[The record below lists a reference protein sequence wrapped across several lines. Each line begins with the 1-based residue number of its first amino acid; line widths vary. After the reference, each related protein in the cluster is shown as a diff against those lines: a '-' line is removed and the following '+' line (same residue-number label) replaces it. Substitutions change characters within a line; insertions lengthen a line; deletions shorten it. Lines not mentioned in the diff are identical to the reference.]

1 MWLPEIMDLTEQFM
15 PNPAATRQYAFL
27 EAPSILGLRP
37 NGVEKLPEVLLGHG
51 LCERVQGR
59 RAGRVVPDAPY
70 DPKRDA
76 ETLTLNARAIAD
88 YTRKLADAVAPLLDD
103 GAFPVVLGGDC
114 SIVLGPALALHRRGR
129 YGLLFIDGHADF
141 YQPEANPN
149 GEAASM
155 DFAFVTGRGPA
166 LITNIEER
174 APLIRDS
181 DAVVFGYRDAEEQ
194 AEYGSQQLPATIKS
208 FDLAA
213 IRQRG
218 IAAAARE
225 AVAHVSRDD
234 LAGFWIHVDADCLD
248 DAVMPAVEYRIPDGL
263 TVNELQTTLKMA
275 LDSGRAVGL
284 EITVYNPALDAD
296 GRAGRALSDL
306 LANALSQSH

>member
-1 MWLPEIMDLTEQFM
+1 M
-15 PNPAATRQYAFL
+15 
-27 EAPSILGLRP
+27 
-37 NGVEKLPEVLLGHG
+37 
-51 LCERVQGR
+51 
-59 RAGRVVPDAPY
+59 
-70 DPKRDA
+70 
-76 ETLTLNARAIAD
+76 
-88 YTRKLADAVAPLLDD
+88 
-103 GAFPVVLGGDC
+103 
-114 SIVLGPALALHRRGR
+114 
-129 YGLLFIDGHADF
+129 
-141 YQPEANPN
+141 
-149 GEAASM
+149 
-155 DFAFVTGRGPA
+155 
-166 LITNIEER
+166 
-174 APLIRDS
+174 
-181 DAVVFGYRDAEEQ
+181 VFGYRDAEEQ

-234 LAGFWIHVDADCLD
+234 LAGFWIHIDADCLD

-263 TVNELQTTLKMA
+263 TENELQTTLKMA

>member
-1 MWLPEIMDLTEQFM
+1 M
-15 PNPAATRQYAFL
+15 PHSTATRRYAFL
-27 EAPSILGLRP
+27 EAPCILGLKP
-37 NGVEKLPEVLLGHG
+37 TGVERLPEVLLGHG

-70 DPKRDA
+70 DPRRDA
-76 ETLTLNARAIAD
+76 ETMTLNALAIAD
-88 YTRKLADAVAPLLDD
+88 YTRKLAEAVAPLLDA

-166 LITNIEER
+166 LITNIEDR
-174 APLIRDS
+174 APLIRDG

-194 AEYGSQQLPATIKS
+194 AEYGSQPLPSTIKS
-208 FDLAA
+208 FDLAT
-213 IRQRG
+213 IRRHG
-218 IAAAARE
+218 IAATARE
-225 AVAHVSRDD
+225 AIAHLSRDE
-234 LAGFWIHVDADCLD
+234 LAGFWIHIDADCLD
-248 DAVMPAVEYRIPDGL
+248 DAVMPAVDYRMPDGFSAI
-263 TVNELQTTLKMA
+263 ELETTLRMA
-275 LDSGRAVGL
+275 LDSGHAVGL
-284 EITVYNPALDAD
+284 EITIYNPSLDAD

-306 LANALSQSH
+306 LANALSQAR